1 MAETA
6 SSRDPDQQYSPE
18 PNILE
23 RRAADYL
30 RGQSPRASYP
40 LQPCRDEEHIALKR
54 AGRQAITWSAIA
66 GILSG
71 AIIGGMEWFMRKG
84 MLDGMQDMPLMEQLP
99 YWAGFFAVAGV
110 VSAVEILFL
119 YWNALRGV
127 ARISRITG
135 IPLQDSQYARLLLSG
150 MSRVAL
156 ELPSPR
162 HRIYGIDPYAQ
173 MGRWKLAAIS
183 VMYRM
188 KVGVSSFILRVLM
201 RRIFGRMALRGMLP
215 LVTGP
220 LYAIWNAIITWRI
233 MRKAKVQ
240 ALGPYRIETLMQRL
254 NADLD
259 RLGSTAREAIL
270 QGMGELIMR
279 NQDAHPSHVYLLSRL
294 LDGFEASDRELTI
307 DWPEHRRQLDTLD
320 ETEMHWVLEILTV
333 ATVLGG
339 TWRGRPR
346 RFLQEVHEA
355 CGVALDEAR
364 LQARR
369 KEMLEGRPPGRGF
382 PQNRPS

>member
-1 MAETA
+1 MAETV

-23 RRAADYL
+23 RRAADFL
-30 RGQSPRASYP
+30 RKQNPRARYP
-40 LQPCRDEEHIALKR
+40 LQEFRDEERIALKR
-54 AGRQAITWSAIA
+54 AHRQAITWSAIA

-71 AIIGGMEWFMRKG
+71 AIIGGMEWYMRQG
-84 MLDGMQDMPLMEQLP
+84 MLDGMQDMTLMEQLP
-99 YWAGFFAVAGV
+99 YWAGFFVVAGV

-127 ARISRITG
+127 ARTNQIAG
-135 IPLQDSQYARLLLSG
+135 IPFQDSHHARLLLSG
-150 MSRVAL
+150 MTRVAL
-156 ELPSPR
+156 EFPSPR

-188 KVGVSSFILRVLM
+188 KVGVSSFILRILL
-201 RRIFGRMALRGMLP
+201 RRVFGRMALRGLLP

-220 LYAIWNAIITWRI
+220 LYALWNAIITWRI

-240 ALGPYRIETLMQRL
+240 ALGPYTIESLMQRL
-254 NADLD
+254 ETDLD
-259 RLGSTAREAIL
+259 QLSGTAREATL
-270 QGMGELIMR
+270 HGMGELIMR
-279 NQDAHPSHVYLLSRL
+279 NQDAHTNHIYLLSRL
-294 LDGFEASDRELTI
+294 LDAFDVSDRQLDI
-307 DWPEHRRQLDTLD
+307 DWPGHRQQLGKLD
-320 ETEMHWVLEILTV
+320 EEETRWVLEILTV
-333 ATVLGG
+333 ATLLSG

-355 CGVALDEAR
+355 CGATLDEER
-364 LQARR
+364 LKARR
-369 KEMLEGRPPGRGF
+369 QHMLEGR
-382 PQNRPS
+382 QDA

>member
-1 MAETA
+1 MAETVTPQ
-6 SSRDPDQQYSPE
+6 SPGKQYSPE

-30 RGQSPRASYP
+30 QKQNPKARYP
-40 LQPCRDEEHIALKR
+40 LQECGDEELAGLKR
-54 AGRQAITWSAIA
+54 AKHRAIIWSAIA

-71 AIIGGMEWFMRKG
+71 GIIGGMEWFMRQG
-84 MLDGMQDMPLMEQLP
+84 MLDGMQDMTLMEQLP
-99 YWAGFFAVAGV
+99 YWAGFFVVAGI

-127 ARISRITG
+127 ARISRIAG
-135 IPLQDSQYARLLLSG
+135 IPLQDSQYARLLVSG

-162 HRIYGIDPYAQ
+162 HRIYGIDPYAL
-173 MGRWKLAAIS
+173 MGRWKLALTSIL
-183 VMYRM
+183 YRM

-201 RRIFGRMALRGMLP
+201 RRVFGRMALRGLLP

-240 ALGPYRIETLMQRL
+240 ALGPYTIEFLMQRL
-254 NADLD
+254 EADLD
-259 RLGSTAREAIL
+259 RLGSTARDVIL
-270 QGMGELIMR
+270 HGMGELIMR
-279 NQDAHPSHVYLLSRL
+279 SQDAHPNHVYLLARL
-294 LDGFEASDRELTI
+294 LDAFEVSDKELAI
-307 DWPEHRRQLDTLD
+307 DWPSHRRELDTLD
-320 ETEMHWVLEILTV
+320 EAETRWVLEILTV

-346 RFLQEVHEA
+346 RFLQDVHQA
-355 CGVALDEAR
+355 CGATLDEER
-364 LQARR
+364 MKTRR
-369 KEMLEGRPPGRGF
+369 RQMLEGRQPT
-382 PQNRPS
+382 